1 MRPGKFVAIA
11 GNIGV
16 GKTHLTTLLANHLGW
31 RAYYEPVIDN
41 PYLDDFYC
49 DMDRWSFHLQV
60 FFLSKRF
67 EIHREMVSSDEPC
80 IQDRTIYEDKEIFAH
95 TLHRQGFM
103 SDSDYEN
110 YTDLFDAM
118 TSFLRTPDL
127 VVYLRAGVETLQ
139 ERIRCRG
146 RDCEREISS
155 EYLRGAEPRLRGLV
169 RAGGPDHGS
178 ADDRHGGPRS
188 GAGRGC
194 RGARPREGWWDASG
208 RPCGRTS
215 PSGSASSSRAFSP
228 CCRAGVP
235 AQRPPEPCA
244 LPRT

>member
-1 MRPGKFVAIA
+1 MRPGKFVAVA

-41 PYLDDFYC
+41 PYLDDFYG
-49 DMDRWSFHLQV
+49 DMERWSFHLQV

-95 TLHRQGFM
+95 TLHKQGFM
-103 SDSDYEN
+103 SERDYEN
-110 YTDLFDAM
+110 YEALFEAM

-127 VVYLRAGVETLQ
+127 IVYLKAGVDTLQ
-139 ERIRCRG
+139 ERIACRG

-155 EYLRGAEPRLRGLV
+155 DYLEALNQAYGDWCARASLVTDVLAIDTEGLDLVQDEAAVERVLERIVGRLGPVVREDRPAEVGL
-169 RAGGPDHGS
+169 
-178 ADDRHGGPRS
+178 
-188 GAGRGC
+188 
-194 RGARPREGWWDASG
+194 ELASI
-208 RPCGRTS
+208 
-215 PSGSASSSRAFSP
+215 
-228 CCRAGVP
+228 
-235 AQRPPEPCA
+235 
-244 LPRT
+244 

>member
-1 MRPGKFVAIA
+1 MRPGKFVAVA

-41 PYLDDFYC
+41 PYLDDFYR
-49 DMDRWSFHLQV
+49 DMERWSFHLQV

-95 TLHRQGFM
+95 TLHQQGFM
-103 SDSDYEN
+103 SDRDYEN
-110 YTDLFDAM
+110 YTALFDAM

-127 VVYLRAGVETLQ
+127 VVYLRAGVDTLQ

-155 EYLRGAEPRLRGLV
+155 DYLGALNL
-169 RAGGPDHGS
+169 AY
-178 ADDRHGGPRS
+178 
-188 GAGRGC
+188 
-194 RGARPREGWWDASG
+194 EGWCERASRITEVLTIDTEGLDLVQDEAAVERVLTRVVG
-208 RPCGRTS
+208 RL
-215 PSGSASSSRAFSP
+215 GSASP
-228 CCRAGVP
+228 EEQPVGVGLEL
-235 AQRPPEPCA
+235 ASI
-244 LPRT
+244 

>member
-41 PYLDDFYC
+41 PYLDDFYA

-95 TLHRQGFM
+95 TLHRRGLM
-103 SDSDYEN
+103 SDRDYEN
-110 YTDLFDAM
+110 YTDLFDTM

-155 EYLRGAEPRLRGLV
+155 EYLRALNSAYEDWCARATRITDVLTIDTEGLDLVQDEAAVERVLTKVVGRLGPAVREDQPVGGGL
-169 RAGGPDHGS
+169 
-178 ADDRHGGPRS
+178 
-188 GAGRGC
+188 
-194 RGARPREGWWDASG
+194 ELASI
-208 RPCGRTS
+208 
-215 PSGSASSSRAFSP
+215 
-228 CCRAGVP
+228 
-235 AQRPPEPCA
+235 
-244 LPRT
+244 

>member
-1 MRPGKFVAIA
+1 MRPGKFVAVA

-41 PYLDDFYC
+41 PYLDDFYR
-49 DMDRWSFHLQV
+49 DMERWSFHLQV

-103 SDSDYEN
+103 SDRDYEN
-110 YTDLFDAM
+110 YTALFDAM

-127 VVYLRAGVETLQ
+127 VVYLRAGVDTLQ

-155 EYLRGAEPRLRGLV
+155 DYLEALN
-169 RAGGPDHGS
+169 RAY
-178 ADDRHGGPRS
+178 
-188 GAGRGC
+188 
-194 RGARPREGWWDASG
+194 EGWCERASRITEVLTIDTEGLDLVQDEVAVERVLTRVVG
-208 RPCGRTS
+208 RLG
-215 PSGSASSSRAFSP
+215 SSSP
-228 CCRAGVP
+228 EEQPVGVGLEL
-235 AQRPPEPCA
+235 ASI
-244 LPRT
+244 

>member
-1 MRPGKFVAIA
+1 MRPGKFVAVA

-41 PYLDDFYC
+41 PYLDDFYS
-49 DMDRWSFHLQV
+49 DMERWSFHLQV

-95 TLHRQGFM
+95 TLHNQGFM
-103 SDSDYEN
+103 SDRDYEN
-110 YTDLFDAM
+110 YTALFDAM

-127 VVYLRAGVETLQ
+127 VVYLRAGVDTLQ

-155 EYLRGAEPRLRGLV
+155 EYLEALNRAYEQWCARASKVTEVLTIDTEGLDLVQDEAAVERVLTRVVGRLG
-169 RAGGPDHGS
+169 
-178 ADDRHGGPRS
+178 
-188 GAGRGC
+188 
-194 RGARPREGWWDASG
+194 
-208 RPCGRTS
+208 S
-215 PSGSASSSRAFSP
+215 PSPEEQPVGVGLELASI
-228 CCRAGVP
+228 
-235 AQRPPEPCA
+235 
-244 LPRT
+244 